1 MMRQNI
7 CNADQTQMRV
17 AFFDFDGTISFKD
30 SFMGFL
36 RYKNFSFFVKFLL
49 ILPFFVLY
57 KLGLFSE
64 HRLKNL
70 ALSLVFK
77 GMSKA
82 DFSVLCL
89 AYAREVLPSILRPLA
104 LKRLKWH
111 KERGDVVVIVSASLE
126 EYLAPWC
133 EKNGFGLIAS
143 RLEVC
148 DGRITGRLVGLNC
161 HGDEK
166 VCRIRQKYNLSG
178 FETIYAYGDTKGD
191 LPMLGLANESFYKP
205 FRED

>member
-1 MMRQNI
+1 
-7 CNADQTQMRV
+7 MRV

-30 SFMGFL
+30 SFTDFL
-36 RYKNFSFFVKFLL
+36 RYKNASFFVKFLL

-70 ALSLVFK
+70 ALSLVIK
-77 GMSKA
+77 GVAKA

-104 LKRLKWH
+104 VQKLAWH
-111 KERGDVVVIVSASLE
+111 KEQGDLVVIVSASLE
-126 EYLAPWC
+126 EYLSPWC
-133 EKNGFGLIAS
+133 KQNGFELIAS

-148 DGRITGRLVGLNC
+148 DGRITGRLAGLNC

-166 VCRIRQKYNLSG
+166 VRRIRKKYDLSG

-191 LPMLGLANESFYKP
+191 LPMLGLAHESFYKP